1 MHIYKKNISSIIAS
15 NKKAYF
21 NYYIENIYDAGIIL
35 KGWEVKSIR
44 INSINLTNSI
54 ILVKN
59 EEIFLLNTHIQPIQ
73 NVIKNFYVE
82 TKRTRKLLLKY
93 KEIKKLIGSIKQK
106 GYTLIPLEFYWKN
119 NLIKVK
125 ISLAKGK
132 KKYDKR
138 LDIKNKEWS
147 RYQQKTLKNYLKL
160 TNIH

>member
-1 MHIYKKNISSIIAS
+1 MHTHKKNLYSIIVS

-21 NYYIENIYDAGIIL
+21 DYYIENTYNAGIIL

-44 INSINLTNSI
+44 INSINLINSI
-54 ILVKN
+54 ILIKN
-59 EEIFLLNTHIQPIQ
+59 KEIFLLNTHIQPIQ
-73 NVIKNFYVE
+73 NITKNFYIE
-82 TKRTRKLLLKY
+82 TKRARKLLLKY

-138 LDIKNKEWS
+138 NTLKNREWNK
-147 RYQQKTLKNYLKL
+147 YQQKTLKKYLK
-160 TNIH
+160 TY